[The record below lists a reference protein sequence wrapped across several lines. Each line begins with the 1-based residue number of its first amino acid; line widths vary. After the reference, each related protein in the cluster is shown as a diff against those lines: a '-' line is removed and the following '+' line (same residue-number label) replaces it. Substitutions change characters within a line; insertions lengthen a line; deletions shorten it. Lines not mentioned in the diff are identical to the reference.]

1 MYEEI
6 KEMQV
11 VINEEMEEIKG
22 EEQQRP
28 VPVAPPR

>member
-11 VINEEMEEIKG
+11 VINEEMEEIK
-22 EEQQRP
+22 EHERP
-28 VPVAPPR
+28 VPIPPR

>member
-6 KEMQV
+6 KEMQF

-22 EEQQRP
+22 EEQVRP
-28 VPVAPPR
+28 VPIPPR

>member
-11 VINEEMEEIKG
+11 VINEEMEEIK
-22 EEQQRP
+22 EHERP
-28 VPVAPPR
+28 IPVAQK